1 MSITVR
7 SGDTLSAIAARNG
20 VTLAALLRANPQVKN
35 ANLIYPGEQLSLPGH
50 SGTSSFSP
58 APAGKYTVR
67 PGDTL
72 GAIAA
77 RYGVS
82 VSAIAQASGVRN
94 VNLISVGQVLTIPGR
109 GGSTTPV
116 QHPTPAPVPSS
127 ASGARAVGIAQSVL
141 GQNISSLKYN
151 GPLAQY
157 LAKWPGNNVCCANFV
172 SAVLEKAGQ
181 ISHSEHNDNVSGL
194 SRNLSNDPRWRK
206 VSAGSLS
213 PGDVVCFDVPGE
225 GHFAHVEMFVGY
237 RNGRPLFIGS
247 NNVNADGSQRISEGS
262 PGYAIDAAYH
272 FVG

>member
-7 SGDTLSAIAARNG
+7 AGDTLSALAARNG
-20 VTLAALLRANPQVKN
+20 VTLTALLRANPQVKN
-35 ANLIYPGEQLSLPGH
+35 ANLIYPGEQLALPGH
-50 SGTSSFSP
+50 SGTSSF
-58 APAGKYTVR
+58 APSSSSTYTVR

-77 RYGVS
+77 RSRVS
-82 VSAIAQASGVRN
+82 VAAIAQASGVRN
-94 VNLISVGQVLTIPGR
+94 VNVINVGQVLTIPGR
-109 GGSTTPV
+109 GSSPSPV
-116 QHPTPAPVPSS
+116 QHPTPSPVPSS

-181 ISHSEHNDNVSGL
+181 ISIPEHNDNVSGL
-194 SRNLSNDPRWRK
+194 SHNLANDPRWRK
-206 VSAGSLS
+206 VSAGNLS

-237 RNGRPLFIGS
+237 QNGRPLFIGS